1 MALLSAI
8 LNAFGLNSPIS
19 DVIEFL
25 VVLMAVGYG
34 VEIVKKIG
42 KNK

>member
-8 LNAFGLNSPIS
+8 LNAFGLTSPIA
-19 DVIEFL
+19 DVVEFL
-25 VVLMAVGYG
+25 VVLMAIGYG
-34 VEIVKKIG
+34 AEIVKKIG

>member
-8 LNAFGLNSPIS
+8 LSAFGLGSPIS

-25 VVLMAVGYG
+25 IVILAIGKGYDL
-34 VEIVKKIG
+34 VKKV
-42 KNK
+42 K